1 VAKLFSVV
9 SWNVEHFRDDPQRIA
24 DVLALLRRQRPDVFA
39 LYEVEGSAVF
49 EPLMA
54 TMPGYAF
61 QITEGPQTQEILV
74 GVRRS
79 FSAFITQRIE
89 FRSGTTAMRPGQL
102 VTLRTGGVNTMLL
115 FLHLA
120 SGNDPRGMGL
130 RDDMLERAF
139 DFRATLDKAAG
150 GRGQARYIFLGDLN
164 TMGLSYPFGHDI
176 DATAELQKWDRV
188 AARASV
194 GMRRLVKTHDAS
206 WSNGSGS
213 SLPPSNLDHAYASNN
228 LAFRTFTRADGG
240 VAELALRGWVDEPTD
255 AKKNAWIQRYSD
267 HALMYLEVQA

>member
-1 VAKLFSVV
+1 MAKLFSVV

-24 DVLALLRRQRPDVFA
+24 DVLALLRKQKPDVFA
-39 LYEVEGSAVF
+39 LYEVEGSTVF

-54 TMPGYAF
+54 SMPGYAF
-61 QITEGPQTQEILV
+61 QITEGAQTQEILV
-74 GVRRS
+74 GVKRT
-79 FSAFITQRIE
+79 FSAFITQRTE

-102 VTLRTGGVNTMLL
+102 VTLRIGGVNTMLL

-139 DFRATLDKAAG
+139 DFRGALDKAAG
-150 GRGQARYIFLGDLN
+150 GRGQARYMFIGDLN
-164 TMGLSYPFGHDI
+164 TMGMTYPFGHDI
-176 DATAELQKWDRV
+176 GASAELQKWDRF

-213 SLPPSNLDHAYASNN
+213 SLAPSNLDHVYASNN
-228 LAFRTFTRADGG
+228 LRFRTWPRADGG
-240 VAELALRGWVDEPTD
+240 EAEVALRGWVDEPTD
-255 AKKNAWIQRYSD
+255 AKKDAWIARYSD
-267 HALMYLEVQA
+267 HALMYFEVLA

>member
-1 VAKLFSVV
+1 MSKLFSVV
-9 SWNVEHFRDDPQRIA
+9 SWNVEHFRDDPGRIA
-24 DVLALLRRQRPDVFA
+24 DVLALLRKQKPDVLA
-39 LYEVEGSAVF
+39 LYEVEGSSVF
-49 EPLMA
+49 EPLMQ

-61 QITEGPQTQEILV
+61 QITEGAQTQEILV
-74 GVRRS
+74 GVKRS

-102 VTLRTGGVNTMLL
+102 VTLRIGGVSTMLL

-150 GRGQARYIFLGDLN
+150 GRGQARYMFLGDLN
-164 TMGLSYPFGHDI
+164 TMGLDYPFGHDI
-176 DATAELQKWDRV
+176 AATAELQKWDGV

-206 WSNGSGS
+206 WSNGSS
-213 SLPPSNLDHAYASNN
+213 SSVPPSNLDHVYASNN
-228 LAFRTFTRADGG
+228 LSFKTWPRADGG
-240 VAELALRGWVDEPTD
+240 VAEAALRGWVEEATD
-255 AKKNAWIQRYSD
+255 AKKDAWIARFSD
-267 HALMYLEVQA
+267 HALMYFEVLA